1 MENTTKHYHV
11 RQGLAIKLKHMLENE
26 MGIFLRAAEIM
37 QYIPDE
43 ALETLV
49 RIRELKDRCD
59 DIVFWNSP
67 NRLIA
72 RMNLIRKVHE
82 RERQQAINYGWD
94 TDRIDKE
101 YRERYEAVQHQL
113 KKVCKNQIQFN

>member
-1 MENTTKHYHV
+1 
-11 RQGLAIKLKHMLENE
+11 MLEKE
-26 MGIFLRAAEIM
+26 MGIFLRAADIM

-49 RIRELKDRCD
+49 RIRELKERCD

-72 RMNLIRKVHE
+72 RMNLIRKVYE
-82 RERQQAINYGWD
+82 REKQQAINYGWD

-101 YRERYEAVQHQL
+101 YQERYEAVQYQL